1 MKILFFIL
9 FYFLYIF
16 GPVFNSIGPWADV
29 VFFSSIIFIIMNT
42 LFYKIL
48 FPRYLIPFFL
58 IFFVYAYSILSGLFY
73 SNYELVNFTE
83 FILKPVRVVITVFGG
98 YSLLSL
104 SKKYLKNFSNT
115 HTLFYIYISIILHGL
130 IMILQF
136 HYPDFKSYIYS
147 YTMGGAPRS
156 TFEYD
161 FRMGGLSGSTGGA
174 ILSIVQSFG
183 IILIPFLYKLTRST
197 KQKIFLLLSSTLIL
211 YSVFICGRSGIW
223 SMIIF
228 SFLSLLL
235 LNATSLFKFFTIS
248 IKSIVITIFGI
259 TIVLILFKQLEENSS
274 LFYALNRTFDTFI
287 IYSESNNFDDKTVST
302 LQSHIL
308 LPNSKFTLF
317 FGSTEVLVNTQFD
330 RSLDSDIGY
339 IRNLWGFGIFFT
351 ILYWL
356 PIFYFFIIVIKLK
369 KKSLLESSF
378 IVISLI
384 IILFHAKEITFYTRM
399 LLSIYS
405 LLLASIKF
413 SNLEKS
419 EISNKLILK
428 E

>member
-1 MKILFFIL
+1 
-9 FYFLYIF
+9 
-16 GPVFNSIGPWADV
+16 
-29 VFFSSIIFIIMNT
+29 
-42 LFYKIL
+42 
-48 FPRYLIPFFL
+48 
-58 IFFVYAYSILSGLFY
+58 
-73 SNYELVNFTE
+73 
-83 FILKPVRVVITVFGG
+83 
-98 YSLLSL
+98 
-104 SKKYLKNFSNT
+104 
-115 HTLFYIYISIILHGL
+115 
-130 IMILQF
+130 
-136 HYPDFKSYIYS
+136 
-147 YTMGGAPRS
+147 
-156 TFEYD
+156 
-161 FRMGGLSGSTGGA
+161 
-174 ILSIVQSFG
+174 
-183 IILIPFLYKLTRST
+183 
-197 KQKIFLLLSSTLIL
+197 
-211 YSVFICGRSGIW
+211 
-223 SMIIF
+223 MIIF